1 LIHDISSSQ
10 LRNPF
15 GAFDVAVAEVRE
27 IVDGAPST
35 GKSAQPINVRSTT
48 SNLYPRSASTG
59 NSPDLLINNRGI
71 SSKFLRRSLAINWDY
86 RSAAAIAVTRQVD
99 RCA

>member
-1 LIHDISSSQ
+1 MY
-10 LRNPF
+10 NPF
-15 GAFDVAVAEVRE
+15 GAFDVAIVEVRE

-35 GKSAQPINVRSTT
+35 GKSVQPINVRATT
-48 SNLYPRSASTG
+48 SNPYSKSASTG
-59 NSPDLLINNRGI
+59 NSPDLLIDNWGI

-86 RSAAAIAVTRQVD
+86 RSEAAIAVTCRVD